1 MLNKEIPEGFT
12 KVSINDLPEND
23 EPLTVEVVTASGEVV
38 DILKMSDT
46 DIKLSDIAHSL
57 SNQCRYNGNTQ
68 KFYSVAEHSVLLA
81 RYALSHHKDEMVA
94 KPLARNL
101 LMHDA
106 TEAYL
111 GDVVT
116 SIKDMMYEYQVF
128 EEYVAEKIRFKYNL
142 QQDFLILAQ
151 LIKQYD
157 KNILI
162 NEAKQC
168 FNNQKIVDYM
178 LNLAVT
184 DKDMF
189 ELKGVE
195 VKFMTPEQAKEA
207 FLQLAKELEIND

>member
-128 EEYVAEKIRFKYNL
+128 EEYVAEKIRFKYAL